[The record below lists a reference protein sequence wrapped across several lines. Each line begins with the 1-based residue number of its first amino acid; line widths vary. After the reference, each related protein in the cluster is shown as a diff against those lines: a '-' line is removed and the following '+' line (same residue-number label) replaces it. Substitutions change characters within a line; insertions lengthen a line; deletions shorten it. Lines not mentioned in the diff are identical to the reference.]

1 MRALAEQDFRPAA
14 SPQPLPDEE
23 IHLWFF
29 PQWSGPSRGAA
40 ESAPV
45 RQLLAGYAG
54 LEAAELAFARNEHGK
69 PRLANA
75 TLEFNL
81 SHSGDAL
88 LIALSKTQA
97 LGVDLEM
104 PRRPRPVLEL
114 AGRYFD
120 PDEAAAL
127 AALPLL
133 AQQQAFL
140 RVWACKEAVLKAH
153 GGGISLGLELVTFAL
168 DSAGAVTA
176 LVSTH
181 GALGSSTWQVVTLA
195 LGGGCGAL
203 AWRGTEVRLQA
214 YTPSWRDV

>member
-1 MRALAEQDFRPAA
+1 MRELAEVEFRPAVA
-14 SPQPLPDEE
+14 PQPLSSKE

-29 PQWSGPSRGAA
+29 PQWSGPARGAA

-45 RQLLAGYAG
+45 RRLLAGYAG
-54 LEAAELAFARNEHGK
+54 LRSADLAFVRNEHGK

-88 LIALSKTQA
+88 LIALSKTHA

-120 PDEAAAL
+120 P
-127 AALPLL
+127 
-133 AQQQAFL
+133 
-140 RVWACKEAVLKAH
+140 
-153 GGGISLGLELVTFAL
+153 
-168 DSAGAVTA
+168 
-176 LVSTH
+176 
-181 GALGSSTWQVVTLA
+181 
-195 LGGGCGAL
+195 
-203 AWRGTEVRLQA
+203 
-214 YTPSWRDV
+214 